1 MSVGSV
7 VKRSGWIFLALL
19 FLVTGLGAGIYG
31 FWQYTHP
38 PEENLPEQS
47 SQQTTNN
54 DRKTQDANNTKT
66 DTATNKPGKLEGAML
81 DGFTPIDN
89 ISELKIEDKKVGT
102 GAEAKAG
109 GTVTAHYTGAV
120 ASTGKIFQ
128 SSLDT
133 GQPFTSPLSNL
144 IKGWQQGIPGMK
156 EGGERRL
163 LIPAELAYGSNPPAG
178 IPANADLVFDIV
190 LISVK

>member
-7 VKRSGWIFLALL
+7 AKRSGWIFLALL
-19 FLVTGLGAGIYG
+19 FVVTGLGVGVYG

-38 PEENLPEQS
+38 PEENLPPQA
-47 SQQTTNN
+47 SQQETQSNQEVVGENTSNDSSTTN
-54 DRKTQDANNTKT
+54 KS
-66 DTATNKPGKLEGAML
+66 GKLEGTVL
-81 DGFTPIDN
+81 EGFTPQAKVAA
-89 ISELKIEDKKVGT
+89 LKIEDTKVGT
-102 GAEAKAG
+102 GAEVKAG
-109 GTVTAHYTGAV
+109 ATVTAHYTGAV

-144 IKGWQQGIPGMK
+144 IKGWQKGIPGMK
-156 EGGERRL
+156 EGGVRRL
-163 LIPAELAYGSNPPAG
+163 IIPAEQAYGANPPPG

-190 LISVK
+190 LISTK

>member
-1 MSVGSV
+1 MSIGSV
-7 VKRSGWIFLALL
+7 AKRSGWVFLAVL
-19 FLVTGLGAGIYG
+19 FIVTGLGAGIYG

-38 PEENLPEQS
+38 PKEDLPQQSTSTSSEQTNADNAKDKTS
-47 SQQTTNN
+47 DSTANN
-54 DRKTQDANNTKT
+54 DK
-66 DTATNKPGKLEGAML
+66 GKLEGTML
-81 DGFTPIDN
+81 EGFTPVDK

-102 GAEAKAG
+102 GAEVKAG

-120 ASTGKIFQ
+120 AATGKIFQ

-163 LIPAELAYGSNPPAG
+163 LIPAELAYGANPPSG

-190 LISVK
+190 LISTK

>member
-1 MSVGSV
+1 MSIGSAV
-7 VKRSGWIFLALL
+7 RRSGWIFLAVL

-38 PEENLPEQS
+38 PKEDLPPET
-47 SQQTTNN
+47 SQQNTAADNN
-54 DRKTQDANNTKT
+54 NKQDNSST
-66 DTATNKPGKLEGAML
+66 KPGKLEGAML
-81 DGFTPIDN
+81 DGFTPIDK
-89 ISELKIEDKKVGT
+89 ISELKIEDKKVGD
-102 GAEAKAG
+102 GAEVKDDA
-109 GTVTAHYTGAV
+109 TVTAHYTGAV
-120 ASTGKIFQ
+120 AATGKIFQ

-163 LIPAELAYGSNPPAG
+163 LIPADLAYGSSPPPG

-190 LISVK
+190 LISTK

>member
-7 VKRSGWIFLALL
+7 ARRSGWIFLALL
-19 FLVTGLGAGIYG
+19 FVVTGLGAGVYG
-31 FWQYTHP
+31 FWQFTHQ
-38 PEENLPEQS
+38 PEEKVPEQT
-47 SQQTTNN
+47 SQQTTS
-54 DRKTQDANNTKT
+54 QDQKST
-66 DTATNKPGKLEGAML
+66 DTSKTATDSSTNKPGKLEGAML
-81 DGFTPIDN
+81 DGFTPIDK
-89 ISELKIEDKKVGT
+89 ISVLKVEDKKVGS
-102 GAEAKAG
+102 GAEAKSG

-163 LIPAELAYGSNPPAG
+163 LIPASLAYGSNPPPG